1 MRNFNNSRNKAH
13 LGILWALSVR
23 RLGVGGLESSEV
35 RATGTKPAMG
45 ITRLLGWFEKNE
57 REGAYLSAQSIA
69 DHSDSTV
76 EYRVRIAA
84 SSFLLSP
91 PPGVSVS
98 ECYGHR
104 YFVSCGSEAFAT
116 HSNPRSTKN
125 TAGYQIQLHGSHT
138 LELTRRFSAHTKP
151 GSHTSSSDFCD
162 SRLVASR
169 LHGCATPSWPS
180 ESMRRIGSARLFL
193 QTVDFL
199 LSSHETT
206 GVPSPTES
214 PSVDHYFH

>member
-1 MRNFNNSRNKAH
+1 M
-13 LGILWALSVR
+13 
-23 RLGVGGLESSEV
+23 ESSEV
-35 RATGTKPAMG
+35 RATGTRRATG

-76 EYRVRIAA
+76 EYLVRIAA
-84 SSFLLSP
+84 SSFLLST

-98 ECYGHR
+98 ECY
-104 YFVSCGSEAFAT
+104 
-116 HSNPRSTKN
+116 
-125 TAGYQIQLHGSHT
+125 
-138 LELTRRFSAHTKP
+138 P
-151 GSHTSSSDFCD
+151 GSHTSSNDFCD

>member
-1 MRNFNNSRNKAH
+1 M
-13 LGILWALSVR
+13 
-23 RLGVGGLESSEV
+23 ESSEV
-35 RATGTKPAMG
+35 RATGTKRATG
-45 ITRLLGWFEKNE
+45 ISRLLGWFEKNE

-84 SSFLLSP
+84 SSFLLST

-98 ECYGHR
+98 ESYGHR
-104 YFVSCGSEAFAT
+104 YFVSCGSEAIAT

-125 TAGYQIQLHGSHT
+125 DPVAKYRRMQIRTHGSHT

-151 GSHTSSSDFCD
+151 GSHTSSNDFCD